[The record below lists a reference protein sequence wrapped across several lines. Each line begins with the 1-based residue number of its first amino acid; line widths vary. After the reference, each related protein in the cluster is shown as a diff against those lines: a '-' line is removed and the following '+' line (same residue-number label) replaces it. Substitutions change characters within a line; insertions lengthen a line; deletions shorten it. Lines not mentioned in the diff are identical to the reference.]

1 MPRREIADL
10 LDVDVP
16 PGGMVIT
23 VSDMH
28 LPPVRTDVSGRS
40 CETLARR
47 LDEHPGPLTVVLAG
61 DVVELLAYPDATVTD
76 ILRAHEDL
84 CVALTAVTERG
95 GQVIY
100 AIGNHD
106 SDLAWDVKAADAV
119 RDMTGARLCLSADL
133 ILDDGRKIRVEHGH
147 QLDPYNC
154 FHDPR
159 NALDTPI
166 GHHIVRE
173 VVPKI
178 EWLGQGWV
186 DGAHEMA
193 DPTDFPSF
201 VGSRMVYRKLGRRLW
216 WLIAIPQA
224 ILILLRIPVLSSIR
238 TRYPDTDIWVH
249 RGEILGYGAIADL
262 VMLAV
267 VVVILARR
275 AWLSIS
281 ALALDERG
289 YGQNHAARQ
298 RAADLVADGYHGF
311 ISGHTH
317 HPELAATAAG
327 FYANSGSC
335 TSAADGSACRRPTC
349 GTSRSAGSSWTGKRR
364 SWSRPGSSCPARPGW
379 SASSRGAATRT
390 RTSRCPSPPGRPAP
404 TGPRRTNRP
413 HARKPPRAIPSR
425 SSFPR
430 TRDHAR
436 PRTLPSPG
444 RSAAFGG
451 PGFLDGEFG
460 GRVRFQAL
468 VGDRL
473 AAADRSAVGALV

>member
-1 MPRREIADL
+1 MDI
-10 LDVDVP
+10 P
-16 PGGMVIT
+16 PGGKVIT
-23 VSDMH
+23 VSDLH

-40 CETLARR
+40 CETLARH
-47 LDEHPGPLTVVLAG
+47 LDAETGPLTVVLAG
-61 DVVELLAYPDATVTD
+61 DVVELLGYPEATATD

-84 CVALTAVTERG
+84 CAALAAVTARG

-106 SDLAWDVKAADAV
+106 GDLAWDVKAADAV
-119 RDMTGARLCLSADL
+119 REMTGARLCLSADL
-133 ILDDGRKIRVEHGH
+133 ILHGGRKVRVEHGH

-173 VVPKI
+173 VIPKI

-216 WLIAIPQA
+216 WLIAIPLA
-224 ILILLRIPVLSSIR
+224 ILILVRVPVITSIR

-267 VVVILARR
+267 VVAILARR

-335 TSAADGSACRRPTC
+335 TSVVEGIGGRFGLPPAYVRNQQICWLELDG
-349 GTSRSAGSSWTGKRR
+349 GKA
-364 SWSRPGSSCPARPGW
+364 SWSRPGSSCRARPGW
-379 SASSRGAATRT
+379 NASSRAAATRT
-390 RTSRCPSPPGRPAP
+390 RTPRCASPPGRPAR
-404 TGPRRTNRP
+404 TGPRRTRRP
-413 HARKPPRAIPSR
+413 PARSPSGAIPSR
-425 SSFPR
+425 SRLPR
-430 TRDHAR
+430 TRDRAR
-436 PRTLPSPG
+436 PRTLPRAVS
-444 RSAAFGG
+444 
-451 PGFLDGEFG
+451 
-460 GRVRFQAL
+460 RVRRPWL
-468 VGDRL
+468 PRW
-473 AAADRSAVGALV
+473 

>member
-1 MPRREIADL
+1 MPAPRPEISDL
-10 LDVDVP
+10 LDVDIP
-16 PGGMVIT
+16 PGGKVII
-23 VSDMH
+23 VSDLH
-28 LPPVRTDVSGRS
+28 LPPVRTDVSARS
-40 CETLARR
+40 CETLAGR
-47 LDEHPGPLTVVLAG
+47 LDTETGPLTVVLAG
-61 DVVELLAYPDATVTD
+61 DVVELLGFPQATASD

-84 CVALTAVTERG
+84 CAALAAVTARG

-106 SDLAWDVKAADAV
+106 GDLAWDVKAADAV
-119 RDMTGARLCLSADL
+119 RDMTGARLCLTADL
-133 ILDDGRKIRVEHGH
+133 ILPGGRKVRVEHGH

-216 WLIAIPQA
+216 WLIVIPLA
-224 ILILLRIPVLSSIR
+224 ILILVRIPVITSIR
-238 TRYPDTDIWVH
+238 SRFPDTQVWVH
-249 RGEILGYGAIADL
+249 RGEILGWGALADL

-267 VVVILARR
+267 VVAILARR
-275 AWLSIS
+275 AWVSVS
-281 ALALDERG
+281 ALALERRG
-289 YGQNHAARQ
+289 YEQNHAARQ

-335 TSAADGSACRRPTC
+335 TSVVEGIGGRFGLPPAYVRNHQICWVELDGEKAELVSARVELPGATKMERFVARGRNPHSDTPVCVASWP
-349 GTSRSAGSSWTGKRR
+349 AGPDW
-364 SWSRPGSSCPARPGW
+364 PAPDKK
-379 SASSRGAATRT
+379 ATRKK
-390 RTSRCPSPPGRPAP
+390 PVQGYPQPQHSPPGPE
-404 TGPRRTNRP
+404 TT
-413 HARKPPRAIPSR
+413 PPGNPS
-425 SSFPR
+425 
-430 TRDHAR
+430 
-436 PRTLPSPG
+436 
-444 RSAAFGG
+444 
-451 PGFLDGEFG
+451 
-460 GRVRFQAL
+460 
-468 VGDRL
+468 
-473 AAADRSAVGALV
+473 